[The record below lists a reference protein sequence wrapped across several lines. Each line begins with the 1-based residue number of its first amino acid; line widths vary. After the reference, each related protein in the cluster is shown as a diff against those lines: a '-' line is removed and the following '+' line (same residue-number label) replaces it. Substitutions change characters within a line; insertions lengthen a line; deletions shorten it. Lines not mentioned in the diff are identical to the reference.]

1 MTLSMQSDVSKIVE
15 EFQVLYKL
23 RSSMI
28 NQLQYR
34 VCQKKVANIN
44 L

>member
-15 EFQVLYKL
+15 EFQVHML

>member
-15 EFQVLYKL
+15 EFQVLKPTTVQGV
-23 RSSMI
+23 S
-28 NQLQYR
+28 
-34 VCQKKVANIN
+34 KKVANIN